1 MEHSFDIEIA
11 KKYGVNAAI
20 LYINFQFWIA
30 KNKANGRNFRNGRT
44 WTYNSMR
51 ALLDLF
57 PYLSKWDIRQA
68 LKKLLDAKVLLKG
81 NYNVN
86 GYDRTTWYAFSD
98 EKTAL
103 KSLPAHLWNSQM
115 EDVKSTNG
123 ARKKRKPIPNPIPDK
138 EPDINNNVEISPEER
153 LKLDLHISQER
164 KFFMEQLSLIFHP
177 TRREATTFANITK
190 YLVNQCQTLKLP
202 VSIFKDAI
210 NWAKE
215 AKASTVANKK
225 GLFVAKVKKQTGFRK
240 QSMVLKKSGNDL
252 S

>member
-20 LYINFQFWIA
+20 LYRNFQFWIA
-30 KNKANGRNFRNGRT
+30 KNKANERNFRDGQT

-51 ALLDLF
+51 ALLGLF

-81 NYNVN
+81 NYNVK

-98 EKTAL
+98 EKKAL
-103 KSLPAHLWNSQM
+103 RGLPAHLWNSQM
-115 EDVKSTNG
+115 EYAKSTNV

-138 EPDINNNVEISPEER
+138 EPDYNNSIEIPPEER
-153 LKLDLHISQER
+153 LELDLQIADA
-164 KFFMEQLSLIFHP
+164 KKLFMEQLSLIFHP

-190 YLVNQCQTLKLP
+190 YLVNQCQGGKLP

-210 NWAKE
+210 EWAKE
-215 AKASTVANKK
+215 AKASTVTNKK

-240 QSMVLKKSGNDL
+240 QAMVLKKSGNDL